1 MASKSS
7 TSFDLSLLVSKL
19 ENGSYPIFAYS
30 NRLGKSCPA
39 SLPQAVVSGLEKTA
53 QQLRLNPLPMPALQD
68 FGRQLFEALIHD
80 QVRDMFR
87 TLEGQNGAGFN
98 VHLVLDLQPQ
108 SLQRLPWE
116 CMWDPYLGRFI
127 SLQGNTH
134 LIRKLQKPQGCAA
147 PQASPGYSN
156 LVIAIAN
163 PHKKPPLNP
172 QRERDLI
179 DLAVGELH
187 QGGLLNRH
195 FIQGSQNEMRAALS
209 AVPDIFHFVG
219 HGGLNDADV
228 PGLYLEDTSA
238 DYVFVTAA
246 ELENEYFTPPPGV
259 DRRVHLVILS
269 ACQTSET
276 PLTEGY
282 SSLAHRLLS
291 QVDTVLAMQY
301 PIGLD
306 NLTDFN
312 TGLYHA
318 LANGVPLETAVSA
331 ARRKIITD
339 RPGGLRDWIA
349 PVLVTRQDAS
359 ANLLQLVSK
368 NPFKGPL
375 HYDAPDRE
383 WFFGRETELS
393 RLSDLYQKQN
403 AVVIRGE
410 CGCGKTSLLKAGW
423 MPGLISAG
431 DPLVYLRVSENLEA
445 ELRVELNKLLV
456 ARGGAP
462 LPDGTLDQQTAL
474 LPQDLVILLD
484 RVEQLE
490 LLGDQ
495 ISRLVGAL
503 IQWAISPAPPRRR
516 AHLLLA
522 TRLNERGEEPR
533 LLQQVLPEPAY
544 PRLQLEM
551 LDDLQAR
558 LSIEATTRKTGVTF
572 LPEMIQSI
580 MQGLRYS
587 QPEQRNMM
595 ALQVVCRVAYQRAL
609 DLQRNEG
616 TPELL
621 RDLGGVEGILDREYR
636 LAEKLKQS
644 MYKGGDAAR
653 KVLAQLV
660 GSDKQ
665 SMRPRSL
672 AELLLRCCMNEIEL
686 SKILDILLEDRL
698 VRTEQYSGEEKYELV
713 HETLIRQIDWL
724 SPDDIDLRRLEQI
737 VESASTL
744 IPLRSEHGGLVDLD
758 SRRDDLILSSGQLSL
773 LLRSA
778 LEAGHAAEY
787 WFHRIP
793 EPEQA
798 LSVLTS
804 PYLGVE
810 AQERACP
817 FLGVLGTQDGEIGKL
832 AQEKLCSWA
841 CTSETPR
848 ISQAACLALA
858 PLVDESFIL
867 QHFGASDEALKRGE
881 VAALASMYDHHWL
894 PLKALVSPARR
905 QVRTRLLQNNSAEIL
920 SATLRAAALGAAGF
934 GLAALWNFA
943 HEFIGAGAASRPA
956 LPVLILEVVLIGLLT
971 FILALPGALCAPLGR
986 DLCLLLAGGRRKLP
1000 AALGTLAGS
1009 ALSIALM
1016 VVLIAALAEYRE
1028 PSWLRLLH
1036 YFISGG
1042 LIGAAIGLPWLLSVR
1057 FTLKRPWL
1065 VLLAGLCG
1073 GLVFLG
1079 VSQWESWWP
1088 QHSYA
1093 LSRDGRF
1100 GTYDYVIQAV
1110 SGLLIGLGSA
1120 LGLAWGRLRKRS

>member
-1 MASKSS
+1 
-7 TSFDLSLLVSKL
+7 
-19 ENGSYPIFAYS
+19 
-30 NRLGKSCPA
+30 
-39 SLPQAVVSGLEKTA
+39 
-53 QQLRLNPLPMPALQD
+53 MPALQD
-68 FGRQLFEALIHD
+68 FGRQLFEALLRD

-87 TLEGQNGAGFN
+87 TLEGQNVAGLNF
-98 VHLVLDLQPQ
+98 HLVLDLQPQ
-108 SLQRLPWE
+108 PLQRLPWE
-116 CMWDPYLGRFI
+116 CMWDPYYEKFL

-134 LIRKLQKPQGCAA
+134 LIRKLQKPQGSVT
-147 PQASPGYSN
+147 PHASPGYST
-156 LVIAIAN
+156 LIIAIAN
-163 PHKKPPLNP
+163 PRKKPSLNP

-187 QGGLLNRH
+187 AEGSLNRR
-195 FIQGSQNEMRAALS
+195 FIQGSQNEIRSALS
-209 AVPDIFHFVG
+209 QVPDIFHFVG
-219 HGGLNDADV
+219 HGGFNDADI
-228 PGLYLEDTSA
+228 PGLYLEDSSG
-238 DYVFVTAA
+238 DYVFVTAS

-259 DRRVHLVILS
+259 DRRVDLVILS

-301 PIGLD
+301 PLSLD

-312 TGLYHA
+312 TELYRA
-318 LANGVPLETAVSA
+318 LVTGVPLEIAVSS

-349 PVLVTRQDAS
+349 PVLVTRQDTPAS
-359 ANLLQLVSK
+359 LLRLVRK

-375 HYDAPDRE
+375 HYDLADRE
-383 WFFGRETELS
+383 SFFGRDAEL
-393 RLSDLYQKQN
+393 RKLGELNQQQN
-403 AVVIRGE
+403 VIVITGD

-423 MPGLISAG
+423 MPGLIGAAQ
-431 DPLVYLRVSENLEA
+431 PLVYLSVSEGLES
-445 ELRVELNKLLV
+445 ELRMAINQLLV
-456 ARGGAP
+456 GAGEKP
-462 LPDGTLDQQTAL
+462 LPESEFDQLTSL
-474 LPQDLVILLD
+474 FPRDLVILLD
-484 RVEQLE
+484 RVEQVE
-490 LLGDQ
+490 LLGEGV
-495 ISRLVGAL
+495 SRIVAAL
-503 IQWAISPAPPRRR
+503 IQWALPATRQQRRSR
-516 AHLLLA
+516 LVLA
-522 TRLNERGEEPR
+522 TRLNEHGEQPR
-533 LLQQVLPEPAY
+533 LLQQTLPEQAY
-544 PRLQLEM
+544 PRLHLEM

-572 LPEMIQSI
+572 LPETIQSI

-587 QPEQRNMM
+587 QPEERNMM
-595 ALQVVCRVAYQRAL
+595 ALQVVCRVAYQRTL
-609 DLQRNEG
+609 DLQRSEVI
-616 TPELL
+616 PELL
-621 RDLGGVEGILDREYR
+621 GDLGGVEGILDREYK

-653 KVLAQLV
+653 KVLSQFV

-672 AELLLRCCMNEIEL
+672 GELLLRCCMDENEL
-686 SKILDILLEDRL
+686 SKILDILLEDGL
-698 VRTEQYSGEEKYELV
+698 VRIEQYSGEEKYELV
-713 HETLIRQIDWL
+713 HETLVRQIDWL
-724 SPDDIDLRRLEQI
+724 SPQDIDLRKLEQI

-744 IPLRSEHGGLVDLD
+744 VPLRSEQGGLADLD
-758 SRRDDLILSSGQLSL
+758 SRRDELILSSEQLAL

-793 EPEQA
+793 DAGQA

-817 FLGVLGTQDGEIGKL
+817 FLGVLGAKEGEIGKF
-832 AQEKLCSWA
+832 AQEKLWSWA
-841 CTSETPR
+841 CTSESPR
-848 ISQAACLALA
+848 ISQAASLALA
-858 PLVDESFIL
+858 PLVDEGFIL
-867 QHFGASDEALKRGE
+867 QHFGATGEELKRGE
-881 VAALASMYDHHWL
+881 IGALASMYDSHWL
-894 PLKALVSPARR
+894 PLKALSSPARR
-905 QVRTRLLQNNSAEIL
+905 QIRFKLLQINSVELI

-934 GLAALWNFA
+934 GLAAVWNFA
-943 HEFIGAGAASRPA
+943 HEFIGAASRPA
-956 LPVLILEVVLIGLLT
+956 LPVLILEVALIGLLT

-986 DLCLLLAGGRRKLP
+986 DLCLLLSGGRRKLP

-1009 ALSIALM
+1009 TLGIALM
-1016 VVLIAALAEYRE
+1016 VVLVASLAEYRE

-1036 YFISGG
+1036 YFISGS
-1042 LIGAAIGLPWLLSVR
+1042 LIGATIGLPWLLSAR

-1079 VSQWESWWP
+1079 VSQWEAWWP

-1100 GTYDYVIQAV
+1100 GLYDYVIQVV
-1110 SGLLIGLGSA
+1110 SGALIGLGSA